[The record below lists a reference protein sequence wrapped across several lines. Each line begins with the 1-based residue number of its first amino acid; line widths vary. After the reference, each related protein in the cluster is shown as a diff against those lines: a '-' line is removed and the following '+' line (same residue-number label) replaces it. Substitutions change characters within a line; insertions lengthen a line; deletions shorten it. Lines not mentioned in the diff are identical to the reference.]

1 MYKIGEII
9 MYSPED
15 VCNALHIGK
24 SKCLRLFK
32 NKDFKAI
39 NFGNKLLVSETN
51 LKDFLNSG
59 KAIK

>member
-1 MYKIGEII
+1 